1 MLDETCRTLYG
12 IVADACRRCTAN
24 SIALSGGLDSTILAC
39 ILKERKPESVAVI
52 ASDFV
57 ATDLTYC
64 QAASKAFGIPLSIKY
79 ASTAEILNAVEE
91 TVRILGN
98 FNDIEI
104 RNTAVM
110 YLAVKWAKDHGFS
123 GIVSGDGA
131 DELFAGYD
139 FLLSK
144 SPAELERE
152 LDRIRKIM
160 HFPSQQVGKHLGIVV
175 ESPFLDADVV
185 KLARDIP
192 ANLKVREENDRV
204 YGKWIL
210 RKAFER
216 FIPEQIAWRTKSPM
230 QDGAGTSGLTWLF
243 DSVITDESFEQS
255 KIQVMEEDGIVI
267 RTKESLHY
275 YSIYKKIHGVHHAD
289 GLGKT
294 CPYCKSGLGNSKFC
308 RMCGAFP
315 V

>member
-1 MLDETCRTLYG
+1 MLEDTCRRLYDL
-12 IVADACRRCTAN
+12 VAKACNRCTAN
-24 SIALSGGLDSTILAC
+24 TIALSGGLDSTILAC
-39 ILKERKPESVAVI
+39 LLKEKKPRGVAVI

-64 QAASKAFGIPLSIKY
+64 QAASKAFGISLSIKH
-79 ASTAEILNAVEE
+79 ASTSEILNAVEE
-91 TVRILGN
+91 TVKILGN

-110 YLAVKWAKDHGFS
+110 YLAAKWAKDRGLS

-139 FLLSK
+139 FLLGK
-144 SPAELERE
+144 SQDELEKE
-152 LDRIRKIM
+152 LNRISKIM
-160 HFPSQQVGKHLGIVV
+160 HFPAQRVGKSLGVAV
-175 ESPFLDADVV
+175 ESPFLDVEVV
-185 KLARDIP
+185 ELARAIP
-192 ANLKVREENDRV
+192 AGLKVREENGRV

-216 FIPEQIAWRTKSPM
+216 FIPENIAWRTKSPM
-230 QDGAGTSGLTWLF
+230 QEGAGTAGLTWLF
-243 DSVITDESFEQS
+243 DSVITDKYFEQR
-255 KIQVMEEDGIVI
+255 KTQVRKDDGVII

-275 YSIYKKIHGVHHAD
+275 YSTYRKIHGACEA
-289 GLGKT
+289 GGSGKT